1 MRLFNEI
8 AKRGAAILILAAT
21 VFATVT
27 YSLGLYEI
35 SFIDRK
41 GDEYDD
47 NTIQEILGTLEP
59 GTNISDFTGDITDVT
74 LPPEI
79 SDIITTLAPG
89 ATSAPDITLPPETSS
104 LTTTAPGIDTEPS
117 PAGPT
122 TLAEYLDAGYRI
134 TWKDFDPQ
142 TQLAELVLDFEGM
155 DQYTLGS
162 TKRVRVKMK
171 MNYGESHREV
181 EYFSIRNVTRPALE
195 MYMPLQPLLRYH

>member
-41 GDEYDD
+41 DEEYDD

-59 GTNISDFTGDITDVT
+59 GTNISDFTGDI
-74 LPPEI
+74 
-79 SDIITTLAPG
+79 S
-89 ATSAPDITLPPETSS
+89 DITLPPEITEMI
-104 LTTTAPGIDTEPS
+104 TTAAPGTTSAPDLTQPPETSAEATTSPGIETEPT

-142 TQLAELVLDFEGM
+142 TQLAELVLDFEGIKVNCPLFYNEWLTRVYGDYM
-155 DQYTLGS
+155 QLPPIEKRKTHHYTEIVDFDKPY
-162 TKRVRVKMK
+162 T
-171 MNYGESHREV
+171 
-181 EYFSIRNVTRPALE
+181 EYVTNK
-195 MYMPLQPLLRYH
+195 

>member
-89 ATSAPDITLPPETSS
+89 TTSAPDITLPPETSS

-117 PAGPT
+117 PAGCCATGGGAYSCRACTGP
-122 TLAEYLDAGYRI
+122 ACGAWRRDGI
-134 TWKDFDPQ
+134 HP
-142 TQLAELVLDFEGM
+142 
-155 DQYTLGS
+155 S
-162 TKRVRVKMK
+162 RV
-171 MNYGESHREV
+171 
-181 EYFSIRNVTRPALE
+181 
-195 MYMPLQPLLRYH
+195 